1 MSLKTTTILDG
12 QLSSCIWIKKSLL
25 RLLFKIL
32 IACVYHLSWPIW
44 KGKTM
49 VGPSPIRFMSLEM
62 GSTIL
67 KMPTLIGS
75 RKMCMIWT
83 EMVQQRIKFHMLNQT
98 IRLLRLKE
106 SMHAN
111 ISLKMMTCQ
120 TLRLWHVPS
129 NQVKPLTTNS
139 PLKIIRIRQ

>member
-1 MSLKTTTILDG
+1 MSLKTITTLDG
-12 QLSSCIWIKKSLL
+12 QLSSCIWTKKSLL
-25 RLLFKIL
+25 RLLWKIL
-32 IACVYHLSWPIW
+32 TACVYRLLWLIW
-44 KGKTM
+44 KGKMM
-49 VGPSPIRFMSLEM
+49 VVPSQIKYMSLET

-75 RKMCMIWT
+75 RKTFTIWM
-83 EMVQQRIKFHMLNQT
+83 EMVQQRIKSHMLNQT